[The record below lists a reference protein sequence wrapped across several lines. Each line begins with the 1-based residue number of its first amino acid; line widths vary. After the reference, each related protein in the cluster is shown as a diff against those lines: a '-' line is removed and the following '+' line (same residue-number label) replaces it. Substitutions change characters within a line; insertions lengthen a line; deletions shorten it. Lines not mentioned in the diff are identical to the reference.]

1 MAVERTIVA
10 QRTFDQVEGV
20 APEGPSGLT
29 RALRKLLHRPPA
41 IFGLVCVAIVV
52 IWAATPGL
60 FAPLDPLDQSLERY
74 LKPPG
79 YEDAQGRTYWLGTDR
94 QGRDILSRIIW
105 GSRISLIVGI
115 ATVLVSGL
123 VGVTLGLLAGFFGG
137 KLDAVISR
145 IVDTALAIP
154 FILLAMALIAI
165 LGASLQNI
173 VLAIALRTWIV
184 YARVVRGEVLALK
197 EHDFVMGARAM
208 GCGTLRILVIYLLPN
223 VLSSAIVVAT
233 LYLGRMIIIEA
244 SLSVLGVGVP
254 PPTPTWGGMLSD
266 GRAFLDTAWWIA
278 FFPGV
283 VLMLTV
289 LGVNLLG
296 DWLRDVLDPRMKR
309 LAE

>member
-1 MAVERTIVA
+1 MAVERTIA
-10 QRTFDQVEGV
+10 VEPV
-20 APEGPSGLT
+20 LERAAPEGSSGVQV
-29 RALRKLLHRPPA
+29 ALRKLRRRPPA
-41 IFGLVCVAIVV
+41 LFGLLCVVMVV
-52 IWAATPGL
+52 MWAVGPGL
-60 FAPLDPLDQSLERY
+60 FAPLGPLDQSLDRY

-79 YEDAQGRTYWLGTDR
+79 YVDAQGRTYWLGTDQ
-94 QGRDILSRIIW
+94 QGRDILSRVIW
-105 GSRISLIVGI
+105 GARISLFVGI

-123 VGVTLGLLAGFFGG
+123 IGVTLGLVAGYFGG

-165 LGASLQNI
+165 LGPSLQNI
-173 VLAIALRTWIV
+173 VVAIALRTWII

-197 EHDFVMGARAM
+197 EREFITGAKAM
-208 GCGTLRILVIYLLPN
+208 GCTTPRILTVYLLPN
-223 VLSSAIVVAT
+223 VFSSTIVVGT

-244 SLSVLGVGVP
+244 SLSFLGVGVP

-296 DWLRDVLDPRMKR
+296 DWLRDVLDPQMKR
-309 LAE
+309 AAE

>member
-233 LYLGRMIIIEA
+233 L
-244 SLSVLGVGVP
+244 
-254 PPTPTWGGMLSD
+254 
-266 GRAFLDTAWWIA
+266 
-278 FFPGV
+278 
-283 VLMLTV
+283 
-289 LGVNLLG
+289 
-296 DWLRDVLDPRMKR
+296 
-309 LAE
+309 

>member
-1 MAVERTIVA
+1 MAIERTIAAERPFDGLEVA
-10 QRTFDQVEGV
+10 TK
-20 APEGPSGLT
+20 APSGLE
-29 RALRKLLHRPPA
+29 RALRKLVRRPPA
-41 IFGLVCVAIVV
+41 VFGLVCVLVVV
-52 IWAATPGL
+52 IWAAVPGL
-60 FAPLDPLDQSLERY
+60 FAPLDPLAQDLSRY

-79 YEDAQGRTYWLGTDR
+79 YVDAEGRTYWLGTDR
-94 QGRDILSRIIW
+94 QGRDIFSRIIW
-105 GSRISLIVGI
+105 GSRISLFVGI
-115 ATVLVSGL
+115 ATVLVSGFI
-123 VGVTLGLLAGFFGG
+123 GVTLGLLAGFYGG

-173 VLAIALRTWIV
+173 ILAIALRTWIV

-197 EHDFVMGARAM
+197 EHEFITGARAM
-208 GCGTLRILVIYLLPN
+208 GCRTLRILVVYLLPN
-223 VLSSAIVVAT
+223 VLSSAIVVGT

-244 SLSVLGVGVP
+244 SLSFLGVGVP

>member
-10 QRTFDQVEGV
+10 EPTRDQFEGV
-20 APEGPSGLT
+20 APESPSGLE
-29 RALRKLLHRPPA
+29 RALRKLLRRPPA
-41 IFGLVCVAIVV
+41 VFGLFCVVVVV
-52 IWAATPGL
+52 IWAVAPGL
-60 FAPLDPLDQSLERY
+60 FAPLDPVDQNLDRY

-79 YEDAQGRTYWLGTDR
+79 HVDAEGRTYWLGTDQ
-94 QGRDILSRIIW
+94 QGRDILSRVIW

-115 ATVLVSGL
+115 ATVIVSGL
-123 VGVTLGLLAGFFGG
+123 VGMTLGLVAGYFGG

-197 EHDFVMGARAM
+197 EHEFVMGARAM
-208 GCGTLRILVIYLLPN
+208 GCGTPRILVRYLLPN
-223 VLSSAIVVAT
+223 VLSSSIVVAT

-244 SLSVLGVGVP
+244 SLSFLGVGVP

-266 GRAFLDTAWWIA
+266 GRTFLDTAWWIA

>member
-1 MAVERTIVA
+1 
-10 QRTFDQVEGV
+10 
-20 APEGPSGLT
+20 
-29 RALRKLLHRPPA
+29 
-41 IFGLVCVAIVV
+41 
-52 IWAATPGL
+52 
-60 FAPLDPLDQSLERY
+60 
-74 LKPPG
+74 
-79 YEDAQGRTYWLGTDR
+79 
-94 QGRDILSRIIW
+94 
-105 GSRISLIVGI
+105 
-115 ATVLVSGL
+115 VSGFI
-123 VGVTLGLLAGFFGG
+123 GVTLGLLAGFYGG

-184 YARVVRGEVLALK
+184 YTRVVRGEVLALK
-197 EHDFVMGARAM
+197 EHEFITGARAM
-208 GCGTLRILVIYLLPN
+208 GCRTLRILVVYLLPN

-244 SLSVLGVGVP
+244 SLSFLGVGVP

-278 FFPGV
+278 FFPGI